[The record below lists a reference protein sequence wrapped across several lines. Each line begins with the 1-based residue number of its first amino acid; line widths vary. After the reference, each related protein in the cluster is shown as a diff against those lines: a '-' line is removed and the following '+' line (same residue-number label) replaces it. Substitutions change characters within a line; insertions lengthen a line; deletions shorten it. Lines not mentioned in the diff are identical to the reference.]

1 MRDISLDIRQFV
13 SISIRYRIVGRCNS
27 SLENN
32 FFSFF
37 FFFPPPINIVSLN
50 SILNFFFFFFF
61 LSIRQKY
68 TQFITNLSE
77 NADIWNKRVEKKK
90 MRRERVKFNAAVQ
103 QFPFREF

>member
-77 NADIWNKRVEKKK
+77 NADIWNKRVEKK
-90 MRRERVKFNAAVQ
+90 NAT
-103 QFPFREF
+103 RTR